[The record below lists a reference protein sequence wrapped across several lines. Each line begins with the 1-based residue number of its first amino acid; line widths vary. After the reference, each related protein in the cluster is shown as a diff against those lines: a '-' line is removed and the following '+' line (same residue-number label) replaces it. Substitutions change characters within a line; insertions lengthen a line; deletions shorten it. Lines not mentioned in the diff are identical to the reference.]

1 MNKWVRIFVIG
12 FIWGWIFLGWLVN
25 HFLIENWNFHFFE
38 WNHWLFLWSEFQ
50 QGWNIDDK
58 GTVIFFIV
66 LFSALPLYLIGWRFF
81 LKVEWLKLLRRNVNR
96 LIYFLTGYSH
106 IFTHNDYHIK
116 LKKQSSKTIRPRPLE
131 SSYHPEVKESELKV
145 PVDAPSLPKK
155 QPPAYDIDF
164 DDDDENDFMFSPTYQ
179 RKKPYSPPDD
189 SPFTKG
195 YTVPSMMQG
204 LSVAPNPSAD
214 RSHNSSI
221 ENVLLEDIKLPERIK
236 LEENI
241 SELMMRA
248 GYQVIEKARFNE
260 TVIDYL
266 GMSADK
272 IILAIADTQPGDWL
286 ADEERFN
293 GEDPLWFSES
303 SHRVSPVFQLVEMAK
318 GFAKKLSSV
327 GYSGSVLPL
336 FIVRKGTIINA
347 EDMISTWKEMSVTV
361 CRTDIGG
368 PDELKTVTQSIE
380 QVMPP
385 TNDVISAVQAVLQG
399 GL

>member
-1 MNKWVRIFVIG
+1 MNKWVRILVIG

-25 HFLIENWNFHFFE
+25 NFLTDNWDFHIFNR
-38 WNHWLFLWSEFQ
+38 NHWLFLWNEFQ
-50 QGWNIDDK
+50 QGWNIDDR

-66 LFSALPLYLIGWRFF
+66 LFSAVPLYLIGWRFF

-96 LIYFLTGYSH
+96 LIYFLTGADMLHRGSYKV
-106 IFTHNDYHIK
+106 K
-116 LKKQSSKTIRPRPLE
+116 LKKRSSKTIRPRPLE
-131 SSYHPEVKESELKV
+131 TGYRPEIKESELKV
-145 PVDAPSLPKK
+145 PVEEPILPKK
-155 QPPAYDIDF
+155 QASSYGIEF
-164 DDDDENDFMFSPTYQ
+164 DEDDNEDFML
-179 RKKPYSPPDD
+179 PPRSGRHSSYTPPSD
-189 SPFTKG
+189 SPFNKG

-204 LSVAPNPSAD
+204 LSVAPNPAAD
-214 RSHNSSI
+214 RNRASAV
-221 ENVLLEDIKLPERIK
+221 ENMLLEDIKLPERMK

-241 SELMMRA
+241 SELMNRA
-248 GYQVIEKARFNE
+248 GYQVIEKVRFNN
-260 TVIDYL
+260 TIIDYV

-272 IILAIADTQPGDWL
+272 ILLGIADSQPGDWL

-303 SHRVSPVFQLVEMAK
+303 SHRVSPVFQLVELAK
-318 GFAKKLSSV
+318 AFAQKLSTV

-347 EDMISTWKEMSVTV
+347 EDMISTWQEMSVTV

-368 PDELKTVTQSIE
+368 PDELKTVTQSVE

-385 TNDVISAVQAVLQG
+385 TNDVINAVQSVLQG
-399 GL
+399 G

>member
-1 MNKWVRIFVIG
+1 MNKWVRILVIG

-25 HFLIENWNFHFFE
+25 NFLIDNWDFHIFN
-38 WNHWLFLWSEFQ
+38 WNHWRFLWNEFQ
-50 QGWNIDDK
+50 QGWNIDDR

-66 LFSALPLYLIGWRFF
+66 LFSAVPLYFIGWRFF

-96 LIYFLTGYSH
+96 LIYFFTGADMLHRGSYKV
-106 IFTHNDYHIK
+106 K
-116 LKKQSSKTIRPRPLE
+116 LKKRSSKTIRPRPLE
-131 SSYHPEVKESELKV
+131 TGYRPEVKESELKV
-145 PVDAPSLPKK
+145 PVEEPILPKR
-155 QPPAYDIDF
+155 QASSYGIEF
-164 DDDDENDFMFSPTYQ
+164 DEDDDEDFML
-179 RKKPYSPPDD
+179 PPRSGRHSYTPPSD
-189 SPFTKG
+189 SPFNKG

-204 LSVAPNPSAD
+204 LSVAPSPAAD
-214 RSHNSSI
+214 RDHSSSV
-221 ENVLLEDIKLPERIK
+221 ENMLLEDIKLPERMK

-241 SELMMRA
+241 SELMSRA
-248 GYQVIEKARFNE
+248 GYQVIEKVRFND

-272 IILAIADTQPGDWL
+272 ILLGIADSQPGDWL

-303 SHRVSPVFQLVEMAK
+303 SHRVSPVFQLVELAK
-318 GFAKKLSSV
+318 AFAQKLSTV

-368 PDELKTVTQSIE
+368 PDELKTVTQSVE

-385 TNDVISAVQAVLQG
+385 TNDVINAVQSVLQG
-399 GL
+399 G

>member
-1 MNKWVRIFVIG
+1 MNKWVRILVIG

-25 HFLIENWNFHFFE
+25 NFLIDNWDFHIFNL
-38 WNHWLFLWSEFQ
+38 NHWRFLWNEFQ
-50 QGWNIDDK
+50 QGWNIDDR

-66 LFSALPLYLIGWRFF
+66 LFSAVPLYFIGWRFF

-96 LIYFLTGYSH
+96 LIYFFTGADMLHRGSYKV
-106 IFTHNDYHIK
+106 K
-116 LKKQSSKTIRPRPLE
+116 LKKRSSKTIRPRPLE
-131 SSYHPEVKESELKV
+131 TGYRPEVKESELKV
-145 PVDAPSLPKK
+145 PVEEPILPKR
-155 QPPAYDIDF
+155 QAASYGIEF
-164 DDDDENDFMFSPTYQ
+164 DEDDDEDFML
-179 RKKPYSPPDD
+179 PPRSGRHSAYTPPSD
-189 SPFTKG
+189 SPFNKG

-204 LSVAPNPSAD
+204 LSVAPSPAAD
-214 RSHNSSI
+214 RNQTSAV
-221 ENVLLEDIKLPERIK
+221 ENMLLEDIKLPERMK

-241 SELMMRA
+241 SELMSRA
-248 GYQVIEKARFNE
+248 GYQVIEKVRFND

-272 IILAIADTQPGDWL
+272 ILLGIADSQPGDWL

-303 SHRVSPVFQLVEMAK
+303 SHRVSPVFQLVELAK
-318 GFAKKLSSV
+318 AFAQKLSTV

-368 PDELKTVTQSIE
+368 PDELKTVTQSVE
-380 QVMPP
+380 QVLPP
-385 TNDVISAVQAVLQG
+385 TNDVITAVQSVLQG
-399 GL
+399 G

>member
-1 MNKWVRIFVIG
+1 MNKWVRILVIG

-25 HFLIENWNFHFFE
+25 NFLIDNWDFHIFN
-38 WNHWLFLWSEFQ
+38 WNHWRFLWNEFQ
-50 QGWNIDDK
+50 QGWNIDDR

-66 LFSALPLYLIGWRFF
+66 LFSAVPLYFIGWRFF

-96 LIYFLTGYSH
+96 LIYFFTGADMLHRGSYKV
-106 IFTHNDYHIK
+106 K
-116 LKKQSSKTIRPRPLE
+116 LKKRSSKTIRPRPLE
-131 SSYHPEVKESELKV
+131 TGYRPEVKESELKV
-145 PVDAPSLPKK
+145 PVEEPILPKR
-155 QPPAYDIDF
+155 QAASYGIEF
-164 DDDDENDFMFSPTYQ
+164 DEDDDEDFML
-179 RKKPYSPPDD
+179 PPRSGRHSAYTPPSD
-189 SPFTKG
+189 SPFNKG

-204 LSVAPNPSAD
+204 LSVAPSPAAD
-214 RSHNSSI
+214 RNQTSAV
-221 ENVLLEDIKLPERIK
+221 ENMLLEDIKLPERMK

-241 SELMMRA
+241 SELMSRA
-248 GYQVIEKARFNE
+248 GYQVIEKVRFND

-272 IILAIADTQPGDWL
+272 ILLGIADSQPGDWL

-303 SHRVSPVFQLVEMAK
+303 SHRVSPVFQLVELAK
-318 GFAKKLSSV
+318 AFAQKLSTV

-368 PDELKTVTQSIE
+368 PDELKTVTQSVE
-380 QVMPP
+380 QVLPP
-385 TNDVISAVQAVLQG
+385 TNDVITAVQSVLQG
-399 GL
+399 G

>member
-1 MNKWVRIFVIG
+1 MNKWVRILVIG

-25 HFLIENWNFHFFE
+25 NFLTDNWDFHIFN
-38 WNHWLFLWSEFQ
+38 WNHWRFLWNEFQ
-50 QGWNIDDK
+50 QGWNIDDR

-66 LFSALPLYLIGWRFF
+66 LFSAVPLYLIGWRFF

-96 LIYFLTGYSH
+96 LIYFFTGADMLHRGSYKV
-106 IFTHNDYHIK
+106 K
-116 LKKQSSKTIRPRPLE
+116 LKKRSSKTIRPRPLE
-131 SSYHPEVKESELKV
+131 TGYRPEVKESELKV
-145 PVDAPSLPKK
+145 PVEEPILPKR
-155 QPPAYDIDF
+155 QASSYGIEF
-164 DDDDENDFMFSPTYQ
+164 DEDDDEDFML
-179 RKKPYSPPDD
+179 PPRSGRHSAYTPPSD
-189 SPFTKG
+189 SPFNKG

-204 LSVAPNPSAD
+204 LSVAPSPAAD
-214 RSHNSSI
+214 RNQTSAV
-221 ENVLLEDIKLPERIK
+221 ENMLLEDIKLPERMK

-241 SELMMRA
+241 SELMSRA
-248 GYQVIEKARFNE
+248 GYQVIEKVRFND

-272 IILAIADTQPGDWL
+272 ILLGIADSQPGDWL

-303 SHRVSPVFQLVEMAK
+303 SHRVSPVFQLVELAK
-318 GFAKKLSSV
+318 AFAQKLSTV
-327 GYSGSVLPL
+327 GYNGSVLPL

-368 PDELKTVTQSIE
+368 PDELKTVTQSVE

-385 TNDVISAVQAVLQG
+385 TNDVINAVQSVLQG
-399 GL
+399 G